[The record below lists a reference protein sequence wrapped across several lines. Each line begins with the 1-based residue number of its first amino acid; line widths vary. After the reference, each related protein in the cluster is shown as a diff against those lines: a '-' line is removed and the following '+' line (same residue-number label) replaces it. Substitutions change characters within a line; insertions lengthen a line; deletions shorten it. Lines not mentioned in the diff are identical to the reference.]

1 MSQPYGYAGQ
11 PPYQQQAGYY
21 PQGSNPYQSGP
32 QPPPPAGWA
41 PQGGQ
46 PVTTMTCGA
55 NVPQF
60 RKRHFEEN
68 HMYEVWLA
76 EKVFKS
82 KV

>member
-1 MSQPYGYAGQ
+1 MLKIRAKMSQPYGYAGQ

-46 PVTTMTCGA
+46 PGKMICFLWQQLLG
-55 NVPQF
+55 
-60 RKRHFEEN
+60 
-68 HMYEVWLA
+68 
-76 EKVFKS
+76 
-82 KV
+82 